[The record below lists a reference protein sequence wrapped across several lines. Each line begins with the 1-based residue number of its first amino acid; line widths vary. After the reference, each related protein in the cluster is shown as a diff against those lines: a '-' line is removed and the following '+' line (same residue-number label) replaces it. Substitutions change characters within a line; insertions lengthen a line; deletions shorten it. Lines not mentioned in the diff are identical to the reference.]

1 LSKAKEVG
9 GFFEMR
15 EMKDYIIRALH
26 KHGLI
31 KTIEDK
37 PEGWI
42 LKSGDW
48 SPIYINLRQLPSYP
62 TLLYRIASEI
72 GLQIEEADCDA
83 VVGVPMTGI
92 PIATA
97 VGLIINKPVGWMR
110 EMNKKYGEHKLVE
123 LPEEYK
129 RVVIV
134 DDVITMGASKK
145 EVIDALIEDNR
156 KCIKIIVVVDRRLQK
171 SSDINI
177 PVEALFTLEEIVRV
191 IKISDGTREKLLSYI
206 QT

>member
-1 LSKAKEVG
+1 
-9 GFFEMR
+9 MR

-26 KHGLI
+26 KHGFI

-42 LKSGDW
+42 LKSGAW
-48 SPIYINLRQLPSYP
+48 SPIYINLRQLPSHP
-62 TLLYRIASEI
+62 TLLYRIAGEM
-72 GLQIEEADCDA
+72 GLRIEEVDCDA

-110 EMNKKYGEHKLVE
+110 ETNKKYGEHKLVE

-129 RVVIV
+129 QVVIV
-134 DDVITMGASKK
+134 DDVITTGASKK
-145 EVIDALIEDNR
+145 EVMDALTEDDR
-156 KCIKIIVVVDRRLQK
+156 ECIKIFVVMDRGLQK

-191 IKISDGTREKLLSYI
+191 IDVSVETREKLLSYI
-206 QT
+206 HN

>member
-1 LSKAKEVG
+1 
-9 GFFEMR
+9 MR

-26 KHGLI
+26 KHGFI

-42 LKSGDW
+42 LKSGAW
-48 SPIYINLRQLPSYP
+48 SPIYINLRQLPSRP
-62 TLLYRIASEI
+62 TLLYRIAGEI
-72 GLQIEEADCDA
+72 GLQIEEVDCDA

-110 EMNKKYGEHKLVE
+110 ETNKKYGEHKLVE

-134 DDVITMGASKK
+134 DDVITTGASKK
-145 EVIDALIEDNR
+145 EVIDALTEDNR
-156 KCIKIIVVVDRRLQK
+156 ECIKIFVVVDRRLQK

-191 IKISDGTREKLLSYI
+191 VEISDETREKLLSYI
-206 QT
+206 NSE

>member
-1 LSKAKEVG
+1 
-9 GFFEMR
+9 MR

-26 KHGLI
+26 KHGFI

-37 PEGWI
+37 PDGWI
-42 LKSGDW
+42 LKSGAW
-48 SPIYINLRQLPSYP
+48 SPIYINLRQLPSHP
-62 TLLYRIASEI
+62 TLLYRIAGEI
-72 GLQIEEADCDA
+72 GLQIEEVDCDA

-97 VGLIINKPVGWMR
+97 VGLIINKPVGLMR

-156 KCIKIIVVVDRRLQK
+156 KCIKIFVVVDRRLQK